1 MLKRLLKRPSLN
13 LLAWLLLAAFY
24 ISICLNIAFFK
35 QVLQA
40 LPLDSLHNVLVFL
53 SMPVVAFSVINIVLT
68 LSSFLWLN
76 RPLACLFIL
85 VGAAAQYFIMTYG
98 IVIDRSM
105 IANIID
111 TTPAESYA
119 LMTPQML
126 LTLGFSG
133 VLAAL
138 IACWIKIKPAA
149 SRLRSVLFRGA
160 NILVSVLLI
169 LLVAALFYKDYA
181 SLFRNNKEL
190 VKSLSPSN
198 SIVASWSWYSHQRLA
213 NLPLVRIGEDAH
225 RNPLMQNEKRKN
237 LTILIVGE
245 TSRAENFSLNGYPRE
260 TNPRLAKDN
269 VVYFPATSRLRSVL
283 FRGANILVSV
293 LLILL
298 VAALFYK
305 DYASLFR
312 NNKELVK
319 SLSPSNS
326 IVASWSWYS
335 HQRLANLPLV
345 RIGEDAHRN
354 PLMQN
359 EKRKNL
365 TILIVGETSR
375 AENFSLHGYPRETNP
390 RLAKDNVVYFPNTAS
405 CGTATAVSVPCMF
418 SDMPREH
425 YKEELAQ
432 HQEGVL
438 DIIQRAGINV
448 LWNDNDGGCKGVCDR
463 VPHQNVTA
471 LNLPGQCING
481 ECYDEVLFH
490 GLEDYIN
497 NLQGDGVI
505 VLHTIGSHGPTY
517 YNRYPPQFRKFTP
530 TCDTNE
536 IQTCTKEQ
544 LVNTYDNTL
553 VYVDYIVDKAI
564 NLLKEHQDKFTTSLV
579 YLSDHGESLGENGI
593 YLHGLPYAI
602 APDSQKQVPML
613 LWLSEDYQKR
623 YQVDQNCLQK
633 QAQTQHYSQDN
644 LFSTLLGLTGV
655 ETKYYQ
661 AADDILQTCRRVS
674 E

>member
-13 LLAWLLLAAFY
+13 LFSWLLLATFY
-24 ISICLNIAFFK
+24 ISVCLNIAFFK
-35 QVLQA
+35 QVLQV

-68 LSSFLWLN
+68 LGSFLWLN

-105 IANIID
+105 ITNIID

-119 LMTPQML
+119 LMTPRML
-126 LTLGFSG
+126 LTLGLSG
-133 VLAAL
+133 VLAAI
-138 IACWIKIKPAA
+138 IACWIKIKPTT

-160 NILVSVLLI
+160 
-169 LLVAALFYKDYA
+169 
-181 SLFRNNKEL
+181 R
-190 VKSLSPSN
+190 
-198 SIVASWSWYSHQRLA
+198 YSHQRSA
-213 NLPLVRIGEDAH
+213 NLPLIRIGEDAH
-225 RNPLMQNEKRKN
+225 RNPLMQNGKRKN

-245 TSRAENFSLNGYPRE
+245 TSRAENFSLNGY
-260 TNPRLAKDN
+260 
-269 VVYFPATSRLRSVL
+269 
-283 FRGANILVSV
+283 
-293 LLILL
+293 
-298 VAALFYK
+298 
-305 DYASLFR
+305 
-312 NNKELVK
+312 
-319 SLSPSNS
+319 
-326 IVASWSWYS
+326 
-335 HQRLANLPLV
+335 Q
-345 RIGEDAHRN
+345 
-354 PLMQN
+354 
-359 EKRKNL
+359 
-365 TILIVGETSR
+365 
-375 AENFSLHGYPRETNP
+375 RETNP

-463 VPHQNVTA
+463 VPHQNITA

-490 GLEDYIN
+490 GLEEYIN
-497 NLQGDGVI
+497 NLQSDGLI

>member
-13 LLAWLLLAAFY
+13 LFSWLLLATFY
-24 ISICLNIAFFK
+24 ISVCLNIAFFK
-35 QVLQA
+35 QVLQV

-68 LSSFLWLN
+68 LGSFLWLN

-105 IANIID
+105 ITNIID

-119 LMTPQML
+119 LMTPRML
-126 LTLGFSG
+126 LTLGLSG
-133 VLAAL
+133 VLAAI
-138 IACWIKIKPAA
+138 IACWIKIKPTT

-160 NILVSVLLI
+160 NILISVLLI

-198 SIVASWSWYSHQRLA
+198 SIVASWSWYSHQRSA
-213 NLPLVRIGEDAH
+213 NLPLIRIGEDAH
-225 RNPLMQNEKRKN
+225 RNPLMQNGKRKN

-245 TSRAENFSLNGYPRE
+245 TSRAENFSLN
-260 TNPRLAKDN
+260 
-269 VVYFPATSRLRSVL
+269 
-283 FRGANILVSV
+283 
-293 LLILL
+293 
-298 VAALFYK
+298 
-305 DYASLFR
+305 
-312 NNKELVK
+312 
-319 SLSPSNS
+319 
-326 IVASWSWYS
+326 
-335 HQRLANLPLV
+335 
-345 RIGEDAHRN
+345 
-354 PLMQN
+354 
-359 EKRKNL
+359 
-365 TILIVGETSR
+365 
-375 AENFSLHGYPRETNP
+375 GYPRETNP

-418 SDMPREH
+418 SDMPRE
-425 YKEELAQ
+425 
-432 HQEGVL
+432 
-438 DIIQRAGINV
+438 
-448 LWNDNDGGCKGVCDR
+448 
-463 VPHQNVTA
+463 
-471 LNLPGQCING
+471 
-481 ECYDEVLFH
+481 
-490 GLEDYIN
+490 
-497 NLQGDGVI
+497 
-505 VLHTIGSHGPTY
+505 HTIGSHGPTY